1 MRIDE
6 GEKDET
12 RSDEGEGDGG
22 GIGAESCELVEKW
35 DEEEDDAEENDE
47 ASESAR
53 CRECALRDCGG
64 SAQTSVSPQ

>member
-6 GEKDET
+6 GVKDET
-12 RSDEGEGDGG
+12 RSDEGEGG
-22 GIGAESCELVEKW
+22 GIAAESCELVEKW
-35 DEEEDDAEENDE
+35 DEEEDDAEENDD

-53 CRECALRDCGG
+53 CREWALRGCGE